1 MQMGERSISST
12 YKNLSDPG
20 VCRLYLQTHQVFI
33 EIVSHIPQ
41 LPTML
46 FSLCTLSVFAVST
59 SACAGHGNH
68 HYPGS
73 QIKKRAEAG
82 AKRNWEYAT
91 SYDWGSI
98 QSGKRDGCYRLSTAQ
113 QLTLLRLRNVPQRRS
128 PSTHPLDA
136 RAWPCPLP

>member
-1 MQMGERSISST
+1 MHMGERIILSS
-12 YKNLSDPG
+12 YKNLSGPG

-33 EIVSHIPQ
+33 EIIIQIPQ
-41 LPTML
+41 LPIML
-46 FSLCTLSVFAVST
+46 FSLCTLSVFTVSAL
-59 SACAGHGNH
+59 ACAEHGNH

-98 QSGKRDGCYRLSTAQ
+98 QSGKRNDYHRLSTAQ
-113 QLTLLRLRNVPQRRS
+113 QLTLLRL
-128 PSTHPLDA
+128 
-136 RAWPCPLP
+136 

>member
-1 MQMGERSISST
+1 MHMGERIILSS
-12 YKNLSDPG
+12 YKNLSGPG

-33 EIVSHIPQ
+33 EIIIQIPQ
-41 LPTML
+41 LPIML
-46 FSLCTLSVFAVST
+46 FSLCTLSVFAVSAL
-59 SACAGHGNH
+59 ACAEHGNH

-98 QSGKRDGCYRLSTAQ
+98 QSGKRNDYHRLSTAQ
-113 QLTLLRLRNVPQRRS
+113 QLTLLRL
-128 PSTHPLDA
+128 
-136 RAWPCPLP
+136 